1 VQQTTEDARPE
12 AAAPADELQ
21 AVRLDDA
28 AEAKAWALL
37 FGCSVEE
44 LAAAV
49 AEVGG
54 DPAALGAY
62 FERRLAGA
70 A

>member
-1 VQQTTEDARPE
+1 MQQPTEEPRPE

-21 AVRLDDA
+21 AVRLGDP
-28 AEAKAWALL
+28 AEARAWALL
-37 FGCSVEE
+37 FGCSVPE
-44 LAAAV
+44 LEAAV

-54 DPAALGAY
+54 DPAALGEY

>member
-1 VQQTTEDARPE
+1 VHQTTEDARPE

-37 FGCSVEE
+37 FGCSVEDLE
-44 LAAAV
+44 AAV

-54 DPAALGAY
+54 EPDALAAY